1 MPGSGHRYFPV
12 NLSVYYIYVNL
23 FWAYFKETSGSWHSE
38 AEEAIHDVA
47 PGSDRAAL
55 QRLAEA
61 DMQPADQVH
70 SGMSGTPR
78 QQPQQQANSDIFEDM
93 FHFIEEMDDDPEVI
107 NDGLAEA
114 AADGMFR
121 MRKNAGFPSS
131 STFVRARYDAQ
142 FRDVKKRE
150 KHFHCRCA
158 TCSDLS
164 TKIRPRVTP
173 SKQTTSS
180 SSRHITLK

>member
-1 MPGSGHRYFPV
+1 
-12 NLSVYYIYVNL
+12 
-23 FWAYFKETSGSWHSE
+23 
-38 AEEAIHDVA
+38 
-47 PGSDRAAL
+47 
-55 QRLAEA
+55 
-61 DMQPADQVH
+61 
-70 SGMSGTPR
+70 MS
-78 QQPQQQANSDIFEDM
+78 EDM

-114 AADGMFR
+114 AADGMFSR
-121 MRKNAGFPSS
+121 MRKNAGFPSY

-164 TKIRPRVTP
+164 TKIHLAPTSDALKADYKQQLKAHHFEVTALRHNFRLGP
-173 SKQTTSS
+173 SMLQKTSS
-180 SSRHITLK
+180 C